1 MIDEIIKCR
10 KDPIYFIENYCKI
23 LHPKYGI
30 ITPKLYPKQK
40 ELINLI
46 INEPFIIV
54 LKSRQVGVSTI
65 YALIFAWMLI
75 FIPNYRIG
83 VISRDKFEAG
93 IFAERVERAILSVP
107 QEFWIDFKENNK
119 LSKTLANGS
128 EIIISAPVKHALR
141 GETLNYVFLDEVLAM
156 NFIDYIYS
164 SVFYTIQHNFINL
177 SSAQKR
183 TNIPCGLSLISTGAL
198 IDYNSPQSCRGAIW
212 FKQKWNEA
220 LTNTGEIRFK
230 TLKIHWSE
238 TGFFDKEWYKTQ
250 CENLNNDEILIRTE
264 LECEFIEINLKD
276 SASNI
281 LSEIKQ
287 LKFPNLRDFNHS
299 KKYI

>member
-1 MIDEIIKCR
+1 MLTEEIIKCR

-23 LHPKYGI
+23 LHPRYGI
-30 ITPKLYPKQK
+30 ITPKLYSKQK
-40 ELINLI
+40 ELIQTI
-46 INEPFIIV
+46 INNPFIIC
-54 LKSRQVGVSTI
+54 LKSRQIGVSTT
-65 YALIFAWMLI
+65 YALVFAWMLI

-107 QEFWIDFKENNK
+107 QEFWIEFKENNK

-164 SVFYTIQHNFINL
+164 SVFYTIQHNFVNL
-177 SSAQKR
+177 ATGQKR
-183 TNIPCGLSLISTGAL
+183 ANIPCGLSLVSTGAV

-220 LTNTGEIRFK
+220 ITNTSDIKFVPV
-230 TLKIHWSE
+230 KIHWRE
-238 TGFFDKEWYKTQ
+238 TGFFDDNWYKIQ
-250 CENLNNDEILIRTE
+250 CENLNNDEILIKTE
-264 LECEFIEINLKD
+264 LECEFVEINYKD
-276 SASNI
+276 SANEI
-281 LSEIKQ
+281 LNEIKR
-287 LKFPNLRDFNHS
+287 LKFPNLKF
-299 KKYI
+299 